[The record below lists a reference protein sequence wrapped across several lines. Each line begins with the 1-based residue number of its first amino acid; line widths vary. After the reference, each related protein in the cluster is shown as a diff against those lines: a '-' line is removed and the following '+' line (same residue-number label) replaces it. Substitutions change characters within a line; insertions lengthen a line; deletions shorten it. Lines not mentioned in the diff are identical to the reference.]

1 MNSDK
6 EEKEKDQPEIKK
18 KRGRKPKSDNIVKP
32 PNEAI
37 ITDITLTDTNNE
49 PTHKKRGRKPKG
61 GKLISTS
68 SMFSFETVPKIN
80 AYYENVILHL
90 KCTMADLSNINN
102 EIAVPLSNSIFLD
115 RLAPISVD
123 SMGQCDNEPNN
134 SSINNNSSSSKR
146 DLWKNIKSLEYRL
159 KHGQVNHKSDCFW
172 CTCSFDNPTIY
183 IPKMYNMDTSNY
195 QVYGNFCCPECAT
208 AYLMSESIDTSVKFE
223 RYHLLIRLYSKIYGY
238 SNIKPAPNPR
248 YTLNRYLG
256 NLSIQEYRTLLRDDD
271 HLFLVIDK
279 PMSQIIP
286 QLHIDCTDLIVSS
299 MSTTVKRS
307 K

>member
-1 MNSDK
+1 MNS
-6 EEKEKDQPEIKK
+6 EEKDQPEIKK
-18 KRGRKPKSDNIVKP
+18 KRGRKPKSDIVKP
-32 PNEAI
+32 LNDPNEI
-37 ITDITLTDTNNE
+37 IITDTNNEE

-61 GKLISTS
+61 GKLITTS
-68 SMFSFETVPKIN
+68 SLFSFETVPKIN

-115 RLAPISVD
+115 RLAPVSAVEP
-123 SMGQCDNEPNN
+123 CDNEPKEHGNN
-134 SSINNNSSSSKR
+134 GGSSSSSKR